1 MWYNDMIKV
10 FWIVT
15 MELITLMKGL
25 IIKEPWID
33 LILDKKKK
41 WEIRGTATKIRGR
54 ILLIK
59 SGTGCVWGEADLV
72 DCFSISI
79 EQLQNTYF
87 QHRIPIEKISSIR
100 YGHPHVWV
108 LANPKR
114 YGIPV
119 PYNHPNGA
127 IVWVN
132 IDYKEG
138 GQTNE

>member
-1 MWYNDMIKV
+1 MAAEVIP
-10 FWIVT
+10 
-15 MELITLMKGL
+15 LMKGL

-33 LILDKKKK
+33 LILDSEKK
-41 WEIRGTATKIRGR
+41 WEIRGAATKIRGR

-72 DCFSISI
+72 DCFRISL
-79 EQLQNTYF
+79 EQLRNSCF
-87 QHRIPIEKISSIR
+87 QHKIPIEKVSNIK
-100 YGHPHVWV
+100 YHHPYVWV

-114 YGIPV
+114 YCTPV
-119 PYNHPNGA
+119 PYNHPKGA

-132 IDYKEG
+132 IDYKKG